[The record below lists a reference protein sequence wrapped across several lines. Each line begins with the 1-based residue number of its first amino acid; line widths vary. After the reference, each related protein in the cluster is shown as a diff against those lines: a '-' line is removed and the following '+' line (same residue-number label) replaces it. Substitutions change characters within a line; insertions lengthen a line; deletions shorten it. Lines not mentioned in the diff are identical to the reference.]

1 MQAKLIKNVMLKAK
15 EFRKTPLLSKISYLF
30 FKIICFK

>member
-15 EFRKTPLLSKISYLF
+15 EFRKTPLLSKNKLF
-30 FKIICFK
+30 VF